1 LRRAFISESVGPSK
15 IKIKAGQGTNAVDV
29 SSNNR
34 KLNINADSPSSI
46 HLRIC
51 RSAEMRMASS
61 NHLRIWAGGG
71 RLCRSVEINSEAGQS
86 FNSYYSSALIFNKAN
101 WRCWREHT
109 CDPTIEIFRS
119 FERKHFFPTIE
130 SNLQKYASVSFWS
143 ASIASVGLL
152 IQAIIPLQRD
162 IQDVIAGTSPLRTQS
177 IIHQTAAL
185 ILFLA
190 GYVHC
195 ISTDILVW
203 KTRSLPN
210 NAGSRWFKTVLT
222 FLAISPFL
230 ISFVPHP
237 ASGGSGNLEEMTYGA
252 IGQWICVLS
261 LLLYFASY
269 HFEFTFVRLPTT
281 SSSSGNEGHD
291 MNPLLVQRSTAT
303 D

>member
-1 LRRAFISESVGPSK
+1 MSRSFRFGQLSPMLGLACGMVTLSGTYFLSSYFKHIPAGLSVPFIS
-15 IKIKAGQGTNAVDV
+15 
-29 SSNNR
+29 
-34 KLNINADSPSSI
+34 LNGVQYPEYVLYSTGFTATG
-46 HLRIC
+46 IC
-51 RSAEMRMASS
+51 
-61 NHLRIWAGGG
+61 I
-71 RLCRSVEINSEAGQS
+71 
-86 FNSYYSSALIFNKAN
+86 FSSARFA
-101 WRCWREHT
+101 
-109 CDPTIEIFRS
+109 
-119 FERKHFFPTIE
+119 RKHFFPTIE